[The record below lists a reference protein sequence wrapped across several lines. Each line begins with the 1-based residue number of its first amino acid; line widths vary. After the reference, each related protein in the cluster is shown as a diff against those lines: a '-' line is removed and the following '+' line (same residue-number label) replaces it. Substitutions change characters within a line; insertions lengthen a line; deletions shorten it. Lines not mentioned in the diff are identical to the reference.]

1 MAFVGR
7 RLLHSIFVLWAVATI
22 LFLMFRLMPG
32 NPLAAYIS
40 EALSAEQQNLIMQQF
55 GLDRPLW
62 EQYVIYFGNL
72 VQGELGTS
80 FHRREPVLSI
90 VLSVLPNTIILTF
103 CGLFIAYAFGILAG
117 AYLAW
122 HRGTWIEGVVV
133 PIALATR
140 AAPEFW
146 LGMILLA
153 VFAFWLGWFP
163 SDGAN
168 SAGAM
173 YAGELDRIFSRD
185 FLLHLTLPALT
196 IALYLQGLPL
206 LLMRS
211 TMIEAMH
218 EEFITMARMKGLS
231 EWRIVIHHAARNS
244 LLPVLTAFALAI
256 GPNISANVV
265 VETVFSWPGLGRLLV
280 QAVSTSDYPLAQGA
294 FFLIALV
301 VIVMNLVAD
310 LLYGFLDP
318 RVSHGR

>member
-62 EQYVIYFGNL
+62 EQYVIYSGNL

-90 VLSVLPNTIILTF
+90 VLSILPNTIILTF

-140 AAPEFW
+140 AAPAFW

-153 VFAFWLGWFP
+153 V
-163 SDGAN
+163 
-168 SAGAM
+168 

-211 TMIEAMH
+211 TMIETMH
-218 EEFITMARMKGLS
+218 EEFVTMARMKGLS
-231 EWRIVIHHAARNS
+231 EWRI
-244 LLPVLTAFALAI
+244 
-256 GPNISANVV
+256 
-265 VETVFSWPGLGRLLV
+265 
-280 QAVSTSDYPLAQGA
+280 
-294 FFLIALV
+294 
-301 VIVMNLVAD
+301 
-310 LLYGFLDP
+310 
-318 RVSHGR
+318 